1 MAGDKYL
8 EPETNGRNPNERE
21 RERERF
27 FAAVEQLLEIL
38 RPTRKPWAAA
48 GRKEAATAPAVR
60 PSVRDGERR
69 RRTGTKTMRSA
80 VENSF

>member
-1 MAGDKYL
+1 MN
-8 EPETNGRNPNERE
+8 ERERE

-27 FAAVEQLLEIL
+27 FAAVEQLEIL